1 MRPSA
6 PRWQRALESIAIYLA
21 VLFALT
27 IILFPIYWIVATS
40 LKTPTDTFRIPPV
53 WQFEPTLQN
62 YHQAFTQVPL
72 WHSFG
77 NSTLISLVEATLVLV
92 VGSLAAYPLARFQ
105 FRGQRLVTLWILG
118 TQFIPPIVVIIPL
131 FFMFFKL
138 RLTGTYPSLIIAHA
152 AFLLPFSIW
161 LLRGFFMD
169 VPRELEES
177 AMVDGS
183 TRLGALVRIVIP
195 LAAPGMATVWIL
207 SIIFAWND
215 FIVPLALANESTK
228 TLPLAVAGFRTDR
241 GIEWGAAAAAGTVT
255 VVPML
260 ILALIVQRFIVS
272 GLTRGATKG

>member
-1 MRPSA
+1 MIDSTR
-6 PRWQRALESIAIYLA
+6 RWQRHTEALAIYLA
-21 VLFALT
+21 VLLALT

-40 LKTPTDTFRIPPV
+40 LKTPTDAFRVPPV
-53 WQFEPTLQN
+53 WRFQPTLQN
-62 YHQAFTQVPL
+62 YHQAFTQMPL
-72 WHSFG
+72 WSYFG
-77 NSTLISLVEATLVLV
+77 NSALISVLEATLVLFV
-92 VGSLAAYPLARFQ
+92 ASLAAYPLARFQ
-105 FRGQRLVTLWILG
+105 FRGQRTVTLWILG
-118 TQFIPPIVVIIPL
+118 TQFIPPVVVIIPL

-138 RLTGTYPSLIIAHA
+138 RITGTYLSIIIAHA

-177 AMVDGS
+177 AMVDGA

-207 SIIFAWND
+207 SIIFSWND
-215 FIVPLALANESTK
+215 FIIPLALANESTK

-260 ILALIVQRFIVS
+260 ILALLVQRFIVS